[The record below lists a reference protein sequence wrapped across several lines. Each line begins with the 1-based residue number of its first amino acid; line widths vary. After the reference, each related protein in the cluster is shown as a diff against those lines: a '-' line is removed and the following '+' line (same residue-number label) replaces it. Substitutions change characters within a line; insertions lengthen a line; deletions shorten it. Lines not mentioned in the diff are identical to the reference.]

1 MKNKFKNKDF
11 NLIVGLILAAVVI
24 IPAVVG
30 IFWTPYDTEAMSSS
44 LKLSGSSLA
53 HPMGCDNFGRDIL
66 SRVMSGSSTTLLI
79 GLGTVLIGAVA
90 GTLIG
95 ALTGYYGGL
104 VDDIF
109 MRFNDVMFS
118 FPSLL
123 LALVFV
129 AVMGSGR
136 MQLLFALGIAFI
148 PSYVRIVRAEYVRA
162 RNLDYVKS
170 AKLAGASD
178 IRVMFV
184 HILPNTVKV
193 LINSVLIGF
202 NNAVLA
208 EAGLSFLGIGVQ
220 PPDASLGRML
230 ADSQTYLFNRPGMA
244 VAPGITLIVMVLG
257 ISLLGKS
264 KLVTER

>member
-1 MKNKFKNKDF
+1 MKRAFKDF
-11 NLIVGLILAAVVI
+11 NFTLGLILTAIVL
-24 IPAVVG
+24 IPAIIG
-30 IFWTPYDTEAMSSS
+30 IFWTPYSTETMDNAMKMAGAS
-44 LKLSGSSLA
+44 LS
-53 HPMGCDNFGRDIL
+53 HPFGCDNFGRDIL
-66 SRVMSGSSTTLLI
+66 SRVMAGTGTTLII
-79 GLGTVLIGAVA
+79 GLGTVFI

-95 ALTGYYGGL
+95 TIIGAFTGYYGGL

-129 AVMGSGR
+129 AIMGSGR
-136 MQLLFALGIAFI
+136 IQLLIALGIAFI

-170 AKLAGASD
+170 ASLAGASD
-178 IRVMFV
+178 LRIMFV
-184 HILPNTVKV
+184 HILPNIVKV
-193 LINSVLIGF
+193 LINSILIGF

-220 PPDASLGRML
+220 PPAASLGRML
-230 ADSQTYLFNRPGMA
+230 SDAQTYLFNAPGMA
-244 VAPGITLIVMVLG
+244 LAPGLTLIVMVLG

-264 KLVTER
+264 KVITDR

>member
-1 MKNKFKNKDF
+1 MKKAFKDF
-11 NLIVGLILAAVVI
+11 NFTVGLILTAIVL
-24 IPAVVG
+24 IPAIIG
-30 IFWTPYDTEAMSSS
+30 IFWTPYSTESMNNAM
-44 LKLSGSSLA
+44 KMAHVSLA
-53 HPMGCDNFGRDIL
+53 HPFGCDNFGRDIL
-66 SRVMSGSSTTLLI
+66 SRVMAGTGTTLII
-79 GLGTVLIGAVA
+79 GLGTVLTGTVIGTVIGAF
-90 GTLIG
+90 
-95 ALTGYYGGL
+95 TGYYGGL

-129 AVMGSGR
+129 AIMGSGR
-136 MQLLFALGIAFI
+136 IQLLIALGIAFI

-170 AKLAGASD
+170 ASLAGASD
-178 IRVMFV
+178 LRIMFV
-184 HILPNTVKV
+184 HILPNIVKV
-193 LINSVLIGF
+193 LVNSILIGF

-220 PPDASLGRML
+220 PPAASLGRML
-230 ADSQTYLFNRPGMA
+230 SDAQTYLFNAPGMA
-244 VAPGITLIVMVLG
+244 LAPGLTLIVMVLG

-264 KLVTER
+264 KVITDR

>member
-1 MKNKFKNKDF
+1 MKKIKNRDF
-11 NLIVGLILAAVVI
+11 NFIVGLILAMIVI
-24 IPAVVG
+24 IPALIGTV
-30 IFWTPYDTEAMSSS
+30 WTPYDTEAMNSS
-44 LKLSGSSLA
+44 LKLAGSSLS
-53 HPMGCDNFGRDIL
+53 HPFGCDNFGRDIL
-66 SRVMSGSSTTLLI
+66 SRIMSGSSTTLLI
-79 GLGTVLIGAVA
+79 GIGTVFIGAVA

-136 MQLLFALGIAFI
+136 IQLLLALGLAFI

-170 AKLAGASD
+170 ARLAGASD
-178 IRVMFV
+178 MRVMFV
-184 HILPNTVKV
+184 HILPNILKV
-193 LINSVLIGF
+193 LMNSILIGF

-220 PPDASLGRML
+220 PPAASLGRML
-230 ADSQTYLFNRPGMA
+230 ADSQTYLFNRPGIA
-244 VAPGITLIVMVLG
+244 IAPGLTLIIMVLG
-257 ISLLGKS
+257 ISLVGKS
-264 KLVTER
+264 KTITEI

>member
-1 MKNKFKNKDF
+1 MSKKKNRDF
-11 NLIVGLILAAVVI
+11 NLILGSILTAVTT
-24 IPAVVG
+24 IPALIG
-30 IFWTPYDTEAMSSS
+30 LLWTPFDPHSMDNS
-44 LKLSGSSLA
+44 LKLA
-53 HPMGCDNFGRDIL
+53 HASFMHPFGCDNFGRDLL
-66 SRVMSGSSTTLLI
+66 SRVMVGSATTLLI
-79 GLGTVLIGAVA
+79 GLGTVMIGVII
-90 GTLIG
+90 GTFIG

-129 AVMGSGR
+129 AIMGSGK
-136 MQLLFALGIAFI
+136 MQLLFALGVAFI

-162 RNLDYVKS
+162 RNMDYVKS

-178 IRVMFV
+178 MRIMFV
-184 HILPNTVKV
+184 HILPNIFKI
-193 LINSVLIGF
+193 LLNSVLIGF

-230 ADSQTYLFNRPGMA
+230 SDAQTYLFNRPGLA
-244 VAPGITLIVMVLG
+244 VVPGVTLITMVLG
-257 ISLLGKS
+257 ISLIGKS
-264 KLVTER
+264 KTVSGK

>member
-1 MKNKFKNKDF
+1 MKNNRKKKDF
-11 NLIVGLILAAVVI
+11 NLIVGIILAAIVI
-24 IPAVVG
+24 IPALIG
-30 IFWTPYDTEAMSSS
+30 TIWTPCDTETMDNA
-44 LKLSGSSLA
+44 LKLAGSSLR
-53 HPMGCDNFGRDIL
+53 HPLGCDNFGRDIL
-66 SRVMSGSSTTLLI
+66 SRIMAGSSTTLLI

-90 GTLIG
+90 GTVIG

-104 VDDIF
+104 IDDIF

-136 MQLLFALGIAFI
+136 IQLLLALGLAFI

-178 IRVMFV
+178 FRVMFV
-184 HILPNTVKV
+184 HILPNIVKV
-193 LINSVLIGF
+193 LMNSILIGF

-220 PPDASLGRML
+220 PPAASLGRML
-230 ADSQTYLFNRPGMA
+230 ADSQTYLFSRPGLA
-244 VAPGITLIVMVLG
+244 VAPGVTLIIMVLG
-257 ISLLGKS
+257 ISLIGKS
-264 KLVTER
+264 DVITR

>member
-1 MKNKFKNKDF
+1 MNNRKKTKDF
-11 NLIVGLILAAVVI
+11 NLIAGSILAATVI
-24 IPAVVG
+24 IPALIG
-30 IFWTPYDTEAMSSS
+30 LFWTPYNIETMDNA
-44 LKLSGSSLA
+44 LKLAGSSAA

-66 SRVMSGSSTTLLI
+66 SRIMAGSSTTLLI
-79 GLGTVLIGAVA
+79 GLGTVLIGAAA
-90 GTLIG
+90 GTIIG

-104 VDDIF
+104 IDDIF

-136 MQLLFALGIAFI
+136 IQLLLALGLAFI

-178 IRVMFV
+178 MRVMFV
-184 HILPNTVKV
+184 HILPNIIRV
-193 LINSVLIGF
+193 LINSILIGF

-220 PPDASLGRML
+220 PPNASLGRML
-230 ADSQTYLFNRPGMA
+230 ADSQTYLFGKPGMA
-244 VAPGITLIVMVLG
+244 IAPGITLIIMVLG

-264 KLVTER
+264 KMISE